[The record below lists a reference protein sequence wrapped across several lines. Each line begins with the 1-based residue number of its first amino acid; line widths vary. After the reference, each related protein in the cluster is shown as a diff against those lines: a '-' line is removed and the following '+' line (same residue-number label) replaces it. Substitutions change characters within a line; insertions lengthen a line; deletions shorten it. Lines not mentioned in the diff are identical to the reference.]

1 MFWLEEA
8 VGGIQGTH
16 CLGSSIYL
24 MSPHGVRAI
33 GRTLRLLCYELPVPI
48 RQQGWQLV
56 IIYVYWYCT
65 GMVLVSGHGVDVREL
80 GVLCWVKSKAYRF

>member
-1 MFWLEEA
+1 M
-8 VGGIQGTH
+8 
-16 CLGSSIYL
+16 
-24 MSPHGVRAI
+24 
-33 GRTLRLLCYELPVPI
+33 PI